1 MNTAQQNGTPA
12 DARDSWGMVLELAA
26 REVFSLM
33 LGVELTS
40 VTEPVSEEGITITS
54 MVGLAGSLCGLLSLR
69 CSTHSAAL
77 MASKMLGIDVG
88 SNSDE
93 IQDAV
98 GEVCNMVAGNFKN
111 KISGLGDGC
120 QLSVPTVITGESYS
134 LRTLTNDC
142 TIDSEFLFEGSPL
155 IFSIRLN
162 N

>member
-1 MNTAQQNGTPA
+1 MNTAHQNGTPA
-12 DARDSWGMVLELAA
+12 DARDSWGAVLELAA

-40 VTEPVSEEGITITS
+40 ASEPLSEEGVTITS

-88 SNSDE
+88 SNGDE
-93 IQDAV
+93 MQDAV

-111 KISGLGDGC
+111 KIAGLGDGC
-120 QLSVPTVITGESYS
+120 QLSVPTVITGEDYS
-134 LRTLTNDC
+134 LRTLSNDY
-142 TIDSEFLFEGSPL
+142 TIDSKFLFEGSPV